1 MSNAEAGHDHGPD
14 CDCESCGDPRSMNF
28 LDKYLTVWIFAAMG
42 AGVGLGYVAP
52 SIANSIG
59 DLYLVEIGLILM
71 MYPPLAKVNYGQLP
85 TVFKNVRVLGLSL
98 VQNWLIGPTLM
109 FGLAVVFFS
118 GVTPGLPARPE
129 FFLGLVFIGMARC
142 IAMVLVWNELAEGS
156 SEYAA
161 GLVAFNS
168 VFQIL
173 TYGVYVW
180 FFALVVPDLVGLEAV
195 AAGIDQF
202 DITPMQVFEAIAVF
216 LGIPF
221 AAGILSRAVGTR
233 TKSVEWYEETFEPTI
248 SPLTLI
254 ALLFT
259 VVVMFAMQGE
269 RIVGEPT
276 DVLLIAV
283 PLTIYFVVM
292 FVVSFGMGRSIGA
305 DYSTTTAIGFTA
317 ASNNFE
323 LAIAVAVAVFGVGSG
338 VAFTTVVGPLIEV
351 PVLLALVNVAL
362 RLRNRYDW
370 SGYTT
375 GSLEDSATAISAG
388 ASEPAS
394 DDD

>member
-1 MSNAEAGHDHGPD
+1 VSTVEHEHGPA
-14 CDCESCGDPRSMNF
+14 CDCPDCGDPRSMDV
-28 LDKYLTVWIFAAMG
+28 LDKYLTVWIFAAM
-42 AGVGLGYVAP
+42 AVGVGLGYVAP
-52 SIANSIG
+52 GVTGPIQAFH
-59 DLYLVEIGLILM
+59 LVEIGLVLM

-85 TVFKNVRVLGLSL
+85 RVFAQWRVLGLSL

-109 FGLAVVFFS
+109 VTLAFVFFG
-118 GVTPGLPARPE
+118 GVVPGLPARPE

-142 IAMVLVWNELAEGS
+142 IAMVLVWNDLAEGS

-173 TYGVYVW
+173 TYGVYVA
-180 FFALVVPDLVGLEAV
+180 FFALFLPDLLGLEALT
-195 AAGIDQF
+195 AGIAAF
-202 DITPMQVFEAIAVF
+202 DVTAWQVFQAIAIF

-221 AAGILSRAVGTR
+221 AAGILSRFLGTR
-233 TKSVEWYEETFEPTI
+233 TLGAEWYDEEFVPTVD
-248 SPLTLI
+248 PLTLV

-269 RIVGEPT
+269 RIVGQPT

-292 FVVSFGMGRSIGA
+292 FLVSFAMGHWIGA

-323 LAIAVAVAVFGVGSG
+323 LAIAVAVAVFGVGSS
-338 VAFTTVVGPLIEV
+338 VAFTTVIGPLIEV
-351 PVLLALVNVAL
+351 PVLLSLVYAALWLQRTV
-362 RLRNRYDW
+362 DW
-370 SGYTT
+370 RGHTT
-375 GSLEDSATAISAG
+375 GQLEST
-388 ASEPAS
+388 EPAGEAAGDPDVVTE
-394 DDD
+394 DD

>member
-1 MSNAEAGHDHGPD
+1 MSSAEATGHEHGPE
-14 CDCESCGDPRSMNF
+14 CGCEACGDPRSMDV
-28 LDKYLTVWIFAAMG
+28 LDKYLTVWIFGAMATG
-42 AGVGLGYVAP
+42 IGLEFVAP
-52 SIANSIG
+52 SATQLIQEFH
-59 DLYLVEIGLILM
+59 LVEIGLIAM

-85 TVFKNVRVLGLSL
+85 AVFRNVKVLGLSL

-118 GVTPGLPARPE
+118 GLTPGLPARPE

-180 FFALVVPDLVGLEAV
+180 FFALFVPPLFGMEALV
-195 AAGIDQF
+195 AGISEF
-202 DITPMQVFEAIAVF
+202 GITPTQVFQAIAIF

-221 AAGILSRAVGTR
+221 AAGVLSRYVGTR
-233 TKSVEWYEETFEPTI
+233 AKGVEWYENSFEPTI

-269 RIVGEPT
+269 RIVGQPS
-276 DVLLIAV
+276 DVLLIAI

-292 FVVSFGMGRSIGA
+292 FFVSFGMGRGIGA

-338 VAFTTVVGPLIEV
+338 VAFTTVIGPLIEV

-362 RLRNRYDW
+362 YFQRKFDWGGFDTGRLD
-370 SGYTT
+370 
-375 GSLEDSATAISAG
+375 DSSV
-388 ASEPAS
+388 EPAA

>member
-1 MSNAEAGHDHGPD
+1 MS
-14 CDCESCGDPRSMNF
+14 F
-28 LDKYLTVWIFAAMG
+28 LDRYLTIWIFVAM
-42 AGVGLGYVAP
+42 AVGVGLGTVAP
-52 SIANSIG
+52 SVTRPIQG
-59 DLYLVEIGLILM
+59 YHLVEIGLILM
-71 MYPPLAKVNYGQLP
+71 MYPPLAKVDYGKLP
-85 TVFKNVRVLGLSL
+85 TVFRNTRILGLSL
-98 VQNWLIGPTLM
+98 VQNWLIGPTVM
-109 FGLAVVFFS
+109 FALAIVFFG
-118 GVTPGLPARPE
+118 GVVPGLPARPG

-142 IAMVLVWNELAEGS
+142 IAMVLVWNDLADGS

-168 VFQIL
+168 VFQIF

-180 FFALVVPDLVGLEAV
+180 FFALFLPELLGLEGL
-195 AAGIDQF
+195 AAGIDAF
-202 DITPMQVFEAIAVF
+202 DITPMQVFQAIAIF

-221 AAGILSRAVGTR
+221 AGGILSRIVGTR
-233 TKSVEWYEETFEPTI
+233 TRGVDWYEETFVPTI
-248 SPLTLI
+248 SPVTLV

-259 VVVMFAMQGE
+259 VIVMFAMQGE
-269 RIVGEPT
+269 RIVGQPS

-292 FVVSFGMGRSIGA
+292 FFVSFAMGRGIGA

-351 PVLLALVNVAL
+351 PVLLGLVNVAL
-362 RLRNRYDW
+362 YFQRTYDW
-370 SGYTT
+370 RGYTT
-375 GSLEDSATAISAG
+375 GRLGASAG
-388 ASEPAS
+388 DPTEGG
-394 DDD
+394 D

>member
-1 MSNAEAGHDHGPD
+1 VSTVEHEHGPA
-14 CDCESCGDPRSMNF
+14 CDCPDCGDPRSMDV
-28 LDKYLTVWIFAAMG
+28 LDKYLTVWIFGAM
-42 AGVGLGYVAP
+42 AIGVGLGYVAP
-52 SIANSIG
+52 GVTGPIQE
-59 DLYLVEIGLILM
+59 LHLVEIGLVLM

-85 TVFKNVRVLGLSL
+85 RVFAQWRVLGLSL

-109 FGLAVVFFS
+109 VTLAFVFFG
-118 GVTPGLPARPE
+118 GVVPGLPARPE

-142 IAMVLVWNELAEGS
+142 IAMVLVWNDLAEGS

-173 TYGVYVW
+173 TYGVYVA
-180 FFALVVPDLVGLEAV
+180 FFALFLPDLLGLEALT
-195 AAGIDQF
+195 AGIAAF
-202 DITPMQVFEAIAVF
+202 DVTAWQVFQAIAIF

-221 AAGILSRAVGTR
+221 AAGILSRFLGTR
-233 TKSVEWYEETFEPTI
+233 TLGAEWYDEEFVPTVD
-248 SPLTLI
+248 PLTLV

-269 RIVGEPT
+269 RIVGQPT

-292 FVVSFGMGRSIGA
+292 FLVSFAMGHWIGA

-323 LAIAVAVAVFGVGSG
+323 LAIAVAVAVFGVGSS
-338 VAFTTVVGPLIEV
+338 VAFTTVIGPLIEV
-351 PVLLALVNVAL
+351 PVLLSLVYAALWLQRTV
-362 RLRNRYDW
+362 DW
-370 SGYTT
+370 RGHTT
-375 GSLEDSATAISAG
+375 GQLEST
-388 ASEPAS
+388 EPAGEAAGDPDVVTE
-394 DDD
+394 DD